1 MYGRS
6 WEKAKVTPTAF
17 SMPYPTGAVAVRQAE
32 SERKGRYDVPSWDR
46 RLTAAGVRDRAL
58 RADYSTAARVFAR
71 RILAHY
77 AAVRLLVAPALHPH
91 VVAAYAFLART
102 DDLAD
107 QGPLHERLPCWR
119 AWAEQVTVG
128 LESGRADDPVLRAF
142 LHTVAARRLP
152 HHWVHTY
159 LKATTEE
166 LHFTGHATEADFQR
180 YVDNLALPA
189 LMLIEDLQYEGGGD
203 EVFRSRCRSFAEGLQ
218 RLDFLTDLTDDLA
231 EGRLYLPQEDLDRL
245 GVTRTDLEQGQDTPA
260 VRELV
265 ALTCRRTRK
274 SVTDSRALLDSTVPG
289 FRPLQRALLDL
300 AEHQLARVESTGT
313 SVTRRAV
320 GYGIRV
326 PVAVLLRE
334 RRQLNG
340 SAPLDR

>member
-1 MYGRS
+1 MPWTSKG
-6 WEKAKVTPTAF
+6 WEH
-17 SMPYPTGAVAVRQAE
+17 
-32 SERKGRYDVPSWDR
+32 VPSWDR
-46 RLTAAGVRDRAL
+46 RLTAAGVGDPAL

-91 VVAAYAFLART
+91 VVASYAFLART

-107 QGPLHERLPCWR
+107 QGPLEQRLPRWH
-119 AWAEQVTVG
+119 AWAEQVTDG
-128 LESGRADDPVLRAF
+128 LGSGHADDPVLRAF
-142 LHTVAARRLP
+142 LHTVAVRRLP

-166 LHFTGHATEADFQR
+166 LHFAGHATEADFQR
-180 YVDNLALPA
+180 YVDHLALPA
-189 LMLIEDLQYEGGGD
+189 LMLIEDLQHEGGGD

-218 RLDFLTDLTDDLA
+218 RLDFLTDLTDDLK

-245 GVTRTDLEQGQDTPA
+245 GVTRADLEQGQDTPA

-274 SVTDSRALLDSTVPG
+274 SLTDSRALAEVTVPG

-300 AEHQLARVESTGT
+300 AEHQLSRVESAGAA
-313 SVTRRAV
+313 VTRRGV
-320 GYGIRV
+320 GYGVRV
-326 PVAVLLRE
+326 PLAVLFRE
-334 RRQLNG
+334 WRQVRRG
-340 SAPLDR
+340 A

>member
-1 MYGRS
+1 
-6 WEKAKVTPTAF
+6 
-17 SMPYPTGAVAVRQAE
+17 
-32 SERKGRYDVPSWDR
+32 VPSWDR

-77 AAVRLLVAPALHPH
+77 AAVRLLVTPALHPH
-91 VVAAYAFLART
+91 VVASYAFLART

-107 QGPLHERLPCWR
+107 QGPLEERLPRWH
-119 AWAEQVTVG
+119 AWAEQVTAG
-128 LESGRADDPVLRAF
+128 LRSGQADDPVLRAF
-142 LHTVAARRLP
+142 LHTVAVRRLP

-180 YVDNLALPA
+180 YVDHLALPA
-189 LMLIEDLQYEGGGD
+189 LMLIEDLQHEGGGD
-203 EVFRSRCRSFAEGLQ
+203 ESFRSRCRSFAEGLQ
-218 RLDFLTDLTDDLA
+218 RLDFLTDLTDDLK
-231 EGRLYLPQEDLDRL
+231 EGRLYLPQEDLDRS
-245 GVTRTDLEQGQDTPA
+245 GVTRADLEQGQDTLA

-265 ALTCRRTRK
+265 ALTCRKTRK
-274 SVTDSRALLDSTVPG
+274 SLTDSRALAEATVPG

-300 AEHQLARVESTGT
+300 AEHQLARVESAGA
-313 SVTRRAV
+313 SITRRPV

-326 PVAVLLRE
+326 PLTVLFRE
-334 RRQLNG
+334 RRRVG
-340 SAPLDR
+340 REA

>member
-1 MYGRS
+1 
-6 WEKAKVTPTAF
+6 
-17 SMPYPTGAVAVRQAE
+17 MPEG
-32 SERKGRYDVPSWDR
+32 KGRYDVPSWDR
-46 RLTAAGVRDRAL
+46 RLVAAGVLDRGL
-58 RADYSTAARVFAR
+58 RADYTTAARVFAR

-107 QGPLHERLPCWR
+107 QGPLQERLPRWDS
-119 AWAEQVTVG
+119 WAHQVTAG
-128 LESGRADDPVLRAF
+128 LESGHADDPVLRAF
-142 LHTVAARRLP
+142 LHTVAVRRLP

-218 RLDFLTDLTDDLA
+218 RLDFLTDLTDDLT
-231 EGRLYLPQEDLDRL
+231 EGRLYLPQEDLDRF
-245 GVTRTDLEQGQDTPA
+245 GVTRADLEQGQDTA
-260 VRELV
+260 GVAELV

-274 SVTDSRALLDSTVPG
+274 SLTDSRALLDSTAPG

-300 AEHQLARVESTGT
+300 AEHQLSRVEGSGT
-313 SVTRRAV
+313 SVTRQAV

-326 PVAVLLRE
+326 PLAVLFRE
-334 RRQLNG
+334 RRRLRAG
-340 SAPLDR
+340 TAADA

>member
-1 MYGRS
+1 M
-6 WEKAKVTPTAF
+6 
-17 SMPYPTGAVAVRQAE
+17 
-32 SERKGRYDVPSWDR
+32 PSWDR

-58 RADYSTAARVFAR
+58 RADYATAARVFAR

-77 AAVRLLVAPALHPH
+77 AAVRLLVAPELHPH

-107 QGPLHERLPCWR
+107 QGPLHERLPRWH
-119 AWAEQVTVG
+119 AWAEHVTTG
-128 LESGRADDPVLRAF
+128 LESGHADDPVLRAF
-142 LHTVAARRLP
+142 LHTAAARRLP

-166 LHFTGHATEADFQR
+166 LHFTGHDTEADFQR

-218 RLDFLTDLTDDLA
+218 RLDFLTDLTDDLN

-245 GVTRTDLEQGQDTPA
+245 GVTRADLEQGQDTPA

-265 ALTCRRTRK
+265 ALTCRRVRK
-274 SVTDSRALLDSTVPG
+274 SLTASRALEDSTAPG

-300 AEHQLARVESTGT
+300 AEHQLSRVESTGT

-320 GYGIRV
+320 GYGVRV
-326 PVAVLLRE
+326 PLAVLLRE
-334 RRQLNG
+334 RRHAKGGFQG
-340 SAPLDR
+340 